1 MEKEVKSINDHET
14 FIVLEDHQPL
24 PEGYEQIP
32 YHFVFDAKFD
42 GRKKGRL
49 VAGGHKAPFVPEN
62 ETYSGVVSIETI
74 RMVFVLAAMN
84 NLDVC
89 AADISTAFLYGKTR
103 EKIYV
108 IAGKEFG
115 RNEGKRMILDKGLY
129 GLASSAARF
138 HDKLASSL
146 RMMGFVP
153 SKVDYD
159 L

>member
-1 MEKEVKSINDHET
+1 MIMKHSL
-14 FIVLEDHQPL
+14 FLEDHQPL

-74 RMVFVLAAMN
+74 RMAFVLAAMN

-89 AADISTAFLYGKTR
+89 AADIWTDFLYGKTR
-103 EKIYV
+103 EKVYV
-108 IAGKEFG
+108 IADKEFG
-115 RNEGKRMILDKGLY
+115 RNEGKRMILDKGLFC
-129 GLASSAARF
+129 LASNEALF

-146 RMMGFVP
+146 RKMGFVP
-153 SKVDYD
+153 SKADYD